1 MGSDV
6 RALARARRAAR
17 KLLAQGLYQL
27 QIAGQPWQDIYH
39 QYLADPESAGADA
52 EFFKEL
58 LMQIADGRA
67 ALDAVLARY
76 SDIEP
81 ARLDPIEHGI
91 LWMALYELEHRR
103 DVPYR
108 VVISEAVELAKRFGD
123 EGSPAF
129 VNGLLDAIRKKLRG
143 DGARD
148 PEGAKQER

>member
-1 MGSDV
+1 MARESGS

-39 QYLADPESAGADA
+39 QYLADPESAGADQ

-58 LMQIADGRA
+58 LMQIADSRA
-67 ALDAVLARY
+67 ALDASVARF

-91 LWMALYELEHRR
+91 LWVAFYELEHRP

-108 VVISEAVELAKRFGD
+108 VVISEAVELAKRFGATD
-123 EGSPAF
+123 GYKF
-129 VNGLLDAIRKKLRG
+129 VNGVLDRAAAELRPG
-143 DGARD
+143 EHGA
-148 PEGAKQER
+148 

>member
-1 MGSDV
+1 MGRESDV

-67 ALDAVLARY
+67 ALDETLARF

-91 LWMALYELEHRR
+91 LWMALYELAHRR

-108 VVISEAVELAKRFGD
+108 VVISEAVELAKRFGATD
-123 EGSPAF
+123 GHKF
-129 VNGLLDAIRKKLRG
+129 VNGVLDRAAAELRAG
-143 DGARD
+143 
-148 PEGAKQER
+148 ERSA